1 MSTIEK
7 IQTFIILFAV
17 TCGIVLGQFN
27 MIHTYSDKFIV
38 PFLFFMLYGLF
49 LSIPLKEIKKGF
61 RNLKFAGTS
70 LTINFLWTPLLAWGL
85 GALFLSDHPALWVG
99 FIMLMVTPCT
109 DWYLIFTE
117 IAKGNVALSTA
128 ILPVNLILQVLL
140 LPIYLFLFAGVMK
153 TVAVSVLV
161 ESIVIVIVLPFILAH
176 ATKFIMNKMKKAEP
190 LENKLIPFFSS
201 AQIVFLSLAIVA
213 MFASQGK
220 YLLQNMNVVLLL
232 LVPVLLFF
240 IINFLL
246 GQFIGRMMHL
256 SYKDTVSLSLTT
268 LARNSPVALAIA
280 VTAFPDEPL
289 RKNGN
294 MHNKKR
300 PILGRFLL
308 WKDYIQHLFLIY
320 HYK

>member
-49 LSIPLKEIKKGF
+49 LSIPLKEIKNGF

-140 LPIYLFLFAGVMK
+140 LPIYLFIYF
-153 TVAVSVLV
+153 
-161 ESIVIVIVLPFILAH
+161 
-176 ATKFIMNKMKKAEP
+176 
-190 LENKLIPFFSS
+190 
-201 AQIVFLSLAIVA
+201 
-213 MFASQGK
+213 
-220 YLLQNMNVVLLL
+220 YLL
-232 LVPVLLFF
+232 
-240 IINFLL
+240 
-246 GQFIGRMMHL
+246 
-256 SYKDTVSLSLTT
+256 VS
-268 LARNSPVALAIA
+268 
-280 VTAFPDEPL
+280 
-289 RKNGN
+289 
-294 MHNKKR
+294 
-300 PILGRFLL
+300 
-308 WKDYIQHLFLIY
+308 
-320 HYK
+320 